1 MSLVLSIATSGLA
14 AATLRLNVSAN
25 NIVNALSFGPLP
37 DANEAA
43 GFPAAYKPMRVDQID
58 LADGGTVPKIENV
71 LPFHIPVYDP
81 EAPFADSGGMV
92 AMPNVDLANEIL
104 QQMIAK
110 YTFAANAKVIGAD
123 AKMSNALLNIIA

>member
-1 MSLVLSIATSGLA
+1 MSLALSIATSGLA

-25 NIVNALSFGPLP
+25 NVANALSVGPLP
-37 DANEAA
+37 DANAA
-43 GFPAAYKPMRVDQID
+43 VGFPAAYKPMQVVQTEV
-58 LADGGTVPKIENV
+58 AGGTAARIEAV
-71 LPFHIPVYDP
+71 LPFHVPVYDP

-110 YTFAANAKVIGAD
+110 FTYAANAKVISVD
-123 AKMSNALLNIIA
+123 AKMTSTLLDIVA